1 MQGLV
6 PPVSCSHMHGNYP
19 QPVSSEAG
27 FFDSTKG
34 CDVHDQSSF
43 YTEFSDRND
52 FVKMKKRSTWIWIFA
67 VSAAGLEFHPLAE
80 TGCLQ
85 PMA

>member
-27 FFDSTKG
+27 FFDSMKG
-34 CDVHDQSSF
+34 GETYVGYLGIRCLCFSSYHWLLEVVCSF
-43 YTEFSDRND
+43 QA
-52 FVKMKKRSTWIWIFA
+52 FVAQWSPRL
-67 VSAAGLEFHPLAE
+67 VLAILALLRGQTIE
-80 TGCLQ
+80 
-85 PMA
+85 

>member
-1 MQGLV
+1 
-6 PPVSCSHMHGNYP
+6 
-19 QPVSSEAG
+19 EAG